1 MVRFMKRKQDLL
13 FFVAL
18 IVFALSACSAQ
29 PIQAPPTAVPTQTFQ
44 AGHGITSEERKL
56 PQTDADVPRISL
68 EEAQAAFESGAA
80 IIVDV
85 RHPNDFETSHVAG
98 AISIPLIGIERDLT
112 SVPLNKDQ
120 WIITYCT

>member
-1 MVRFMKRKQDLL
+1 MKRKQDLL

-29 PIQAPPTAVPTQTFQ
+29 PIQAPPSAVPTQTFQ

-68 EEAQAAFESGAA
+68 EAAQAAVESGAA

-85 RHPNDFETSHVAG
+85 RHPNDFEASHIAG
-98 AISIPLIGIERDLT
+98 AISVPLIQIERDLVN
-112 SVPLNKDQ
+112 VPLNKDQ